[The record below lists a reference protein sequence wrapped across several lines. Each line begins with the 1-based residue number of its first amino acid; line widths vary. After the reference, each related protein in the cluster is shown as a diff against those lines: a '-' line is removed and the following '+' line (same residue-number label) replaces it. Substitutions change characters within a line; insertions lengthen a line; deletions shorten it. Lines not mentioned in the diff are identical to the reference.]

1 MVWLPPW
8 STSAREPAASPLWP
22 GGRRI
27 PRFTASTDPWHL
39 VGFAEVVLAD
49 GEVPA
54 AAEDAREGAM
64 DVDEED
70 DDDAG
75 ALRVMPREP
84 LTMEASPDMLTG
96 EQS

>member
-1 MVWLPPW
+1 MRPAR
-8 STSAREPAASPLWP
+8 TSARRGDGLWHRHVCAEGERQFCWCS
-22 GGRRI
+22 GGGC
-27 PRFTASTDPWHL
+27 P
-39 VGFAEVVLAD
+39 EVVLAD

-70 DDDAG
+70 AEAAG

>member
-1 MVWLPPW
+1 
-8 STSAREPAASPLWP
+8 
-22 GGRRI
+22 
-27 PRFTASTDPWHL
+27 
-39 VGFAEVVLAD
+39 VVLAD